1 MRAVVIREFN
11 NYDAVGVEEI
21 DDPVP
26 GDGQVLVDVKAAGIN
41 YTDWM
46 SLHGTYQNIPGLPF
60 TPGKDV
66 SGVVEAVGSGVTKF
80 KPGDR
85 VLGHVNDSALAE
97 KAVVDEPL
105 VCEIPEGI
113 DFVQSAGLGLSYL
126 TAWYGLVERGGM
138 KEGDAV
144 LVTGASGGV
153 GMAAVQLARALG
165 AGKVVGGVNNL
176 DKAAAVEGAG
186 ADAVIHHG
194 TDNPKDDIRAQLQ
207 EKAGIKG
214 VNVCLEMIGG
224 QVFEGAFRTI
234 LPRGCI
240 VVCGFVTGEVPTVKT
255 NILLVKNIGV
265 LGMTVAEPFDKGD
278 PLIEAAQKKIF
289 ELLAGGKLNPNIQGT
304 YPLDDFM
311 TPIQAM
317 GKRTVVGKSVLVME

>member
-1 MRAVVIREFN
+1 MRAVMIREFN
-11 NYDAVGVEEI
+11 NYDAVAVEEI
-21 DDPVP
+21 DDPAP
-26 GDGQVLVDVKAAGIN
+26 ADGQVLVDVKAAGIN

-66 SGVVEAVGSGVTKF
+66 SGVVAAVAAGITRYKV
-80 KPGDR
+80 GDR

-97 KAVVDEPL
+97 KAVVDQAL
-105 VCEIPEGI
+105 ACKIPDGV
-113 DFVQSAGLGLSYL
+113 DFVQSAGLGLSYM

-138 KEGDAV
+138 QAGDNV

-153 GMAAVQLARALG
+153 GMAAVQIARALG
-165 AGKVVGGVNNL
+165 AKTVIGGVNNME
-176 DKAAAVEGAG
+176 KGAAVLAAG
-186 ADAVIHHG
+186 ADAVV
-194 TDNPKDDIRAQLQ
+194 DQSNNPKDEIRAQ
-207 EKAGIKG
+207 IKDKTGEPG

-224 QVFEGAFRTI
+224 EVFDGAIRTI

-240 VVCGFVTGEVPTVKT
+240 VVCGFVTGQVPQVKT

-265 LGMTVAEPFDKGD
+265 LGMTVAEPFAKGD
-278 PLIEAAQKKIF
+278 PLIEAAQTKIF
-289 ELLAGGKLNPNIQGT
+289 ELLEAGKLDPHIQGV

-311 TPIQAM
+311 TPIQAL
-317 GKRTVVGKSVLVME
+317 GNRTVVGKGVLTME

>member
-1 MRAVVIREFN
+1 MRAVMIREFN
-11 NYDAVGVEEI
+11 NYDAVKVEEV

-46 SLHGTYQNIPGLPF
+46 SLHGTYQNIPDMPF

-66 SGVVEAVGSGVTKF
+66 SGFVKAVGAGVTKYQV
-80 KPGDR
+80 GDR

-105 VCEIPEGI
+105 TCKIPDGVE
-113 DFVQSAGLGLSYL
+113 FVQSAGLGLSYM

-138 KEGDAV
+138 KAGDSV
-144 LVTGASGGV
+144 LITGASGGV
-153 GMAAVQLARALG
+153 GMSAVQIAKALG
-165 AGKVVGGVNNL
+165 AKTVVGGVNNME
-176 DKAAAVEGAG
+176 KGAAVLAAG
-186 ADAVIHHG
+186 ADAVVDQS
-194 TDNPKDDIRAQLQ
+194 TNPKDEIRNQLK
-207 EKAGIKG
+207 EKTGEPG
-214 VNVCLEMIGG
+214 VNICLEMIGG
-224 QVFEGAFRTI
+224 EVFDGAFRTI

-240 VVCGFVTGEVPTVKT
+240 VVCGFVTGKVPQVRT

-265 LGMTVAEPFDKGD
+265 LGMTMAEPFAKGD
-278 PLIEAAQKKIF
+278 PLIEAAQTKIF
-289 ELLAGGKLNPNIQGT
+289 ELLEAGRLNPDIQGI

-317 GKRTVVGKSVLVME
+317 GNRTVVGKSVLVME

>member
-11 NYDAVGVEEI
+11 NDDAVNVEEI

-26 GDGQVLVDVKAAGIN
+26 GDGQVLVDVKAASIN

-66 SGVVEAVGSGVTKF
+66 SGLVEAVGPGVTKF
-80 KPGDR
+80 KAGDR

-97 KAVVDEPL
+97 KAVVDEAL
-105 VCEIPEGI
+105 VCEIPDGV
-113 DFVQSAGLGLSYL
+113 DFVQSAGVGLSYL
-126 TAWYGLVERGGM
+126 TAYYGLVNRGQLQPGQT
-138 KEGDAV
+138 V
-144 LVTGASGGV
+144 LITGASGGV
-153 GMAAVQLARALG
+153 GMAAVQLAKALG
-165 AGKVVGGVNNL
+165 ARMVVGGVNNM
-176 DKAAAVEGAG
+176 DKADAVKEAG
-186 ADAVIHHG
+186 ADAVLHHG
-194 TDNPKDDIRAQLQ
+194 TDNPKDDIRAQLK
-207 EKAGIKG
+207 ELTGENG
-214 VNVCLEMIGG
+214 VDLCLEMIGG
-224 QVFEGAFRTI
+224 QVFDGAFRCV

-240 VVCGFVTGEVPTVKT
+240 VVCGFVTGDIPVVKT

-278 PLIEAAQKKIF
+278 PLIEEAQKKIF
-289 ELLAGGKLNPNIQGT
+289 ELLAAGKIAPKIQGT

-311 TPIQAM
+311 TPIKAM
-317 GKRTVVGKSVLVME
+317 GERTVIGKSVLVME